1 VSTPWDARTY
11 DRASGPLHAWA
22 LAVLER
28 VAGGLSTCAKVL
40 DVGQLPTFCGVSD
53 TSFDED
59 RAPQSQ

>member
-1 VSTPWDARTY
+1 
-11 DRASGPLHAWA
+11 

-28 VAGGLSTCAKVL
+28 VAGRLSTCAKVL

-53 TSFDED
+53 TSSFDED